1 MATGC
6 VKIVKRAKEFDPS
19 TGKFIPEEKR
29 AKSVDLFKGRR
40 LSYLKLQMKD
50 EGFEKSKVTCIQ
62 YMRACVFLGVWDYNS
77 IHEIVICDA
86 SHQSQYQSRGKLFA
100 GAKSGDIRVYQDK
113 MINGSEKK

>member
-40 LSYLKLQMKD
+40 LSYLENKTLD
-50 EGFEKSKVTCIQ
+50 EGFRE
-62 YMRACVFLGVWDYNS
+62 N
-77 IHEIVICDA
+77 
-86 SHQSQYQSRGKLFA
+86 
-100 GAKSGDIRVYQDK
+100 
-113 MINGSEKK
+113 

>member
-40 LSYLKLQMKD
+40 LSYLENKTLD

-62 YMRACVFLGVWDYNS
+62 YICWLVFSSEFGFIILFM
-77 IHEIVICDA
+77 
-86 SHQSQYQSRGKLFA
+86 KL
-100 GAKSGDIRVYQDK
+100 
-113 MINGSEKK
+113 